1 MLPLLCR
8 YRKGFL
14 LGGVKECQEF
24 LPFIL
29 QQSRRRPA
37 FRRHKFNLEKGNSMA
52 YQIITDG
59 SCDLG
64 VEAAQQAGVRVVPF
78 YVTFDGQT
86 YKKEI
91 EEISVRTFYQEM
103 VDHPDKFPKSS
114 LPSVQDYVEAFTPYL
129 KEGKDI
135 ICLCITTKFSG
146 SYNSAKT
153 ASDLLLE
160 EYPKNRIQI
169 VDTTVNTVLQGILVL
184 ETVRMQRDGL
194 SFEEAVEKIEQIK
207 PTGRILFTVG
217 NYEYLIHGGR
227 IGKVMGTA
235 ASTLGIKPLIV
246 LKEGEIFPTGIVRSR
261 KKGLKRLIEQTKSH
275 FEKIEESPDDYRI
288 VVGYG
293 YNYEEAVEFRNQL
306 LASLQAYSDFK
317 TIDIYQIGAT
327 IGVHTGPHPL
337 GLGLLKKYDK

>member
-1 MLPLLCR
+1 
-8 YRKGFL
+8 
-14 LGGVKECQEF
+14 
-24 LPFIL
+24 
-29 QQSRRRPA
+29 
-37 FRRHKFNLEKGNSMA
+37 MA

-64 VEAAQQAGVRVVPF
+64 MERAQQAGIKVVPF

-103 VDHPDKFPKSS
+103 VDNPDKFPKSS
-114 LPSVQDYVEAFTPYL
+114 LPSVQDYVEAFTPYI

-153 ASDLLLE
+153 AADLVGE
-160 EYPKNRIQI
+160 EYPEAKIHV
-169 VDTTVNTVLQGILVL
+169 VDTTLDTVLQGLLVL
-184 ETVRMQRDGL
+184 ETVRMQQDGL
-194 SFEEAVEKIEQIK
+194 SFEETIEAIERIK
-207 PTGRILFTVG
+207 PTGRIIFTVG

-235 ASTLGIKPLIV
+235 ASTLGIKPLIM
-246 LKEGEIFPTGIVRSR
+246 LKEGEIFPTGIVRNR
-261 KKGLKRLIEQTKSH
+261 KKGLKRLIEQTKNHFESIGESADDYQVVVGYGYHYEEAEEFRDQLLSSLKTYSH
-275 FEKIEESPDDYRI
+275 FEKI
-288 VVGYG
+288 
-293 YNYEEAVEFRNQL
+293 
-306 LASLQAYSDFK
+306 
-317 TIDIYQIGAT
+317 DIFQIGAT